1 MAGDLSSSSE
11 LEIMTPS
18 PDIRN
23 DPSKDLVAC
32 NNKPTGSSAD
42 GEELLSVV
50 FQGLLA
56 IEGEPMS
63 PCMHLKPSM
72 HSCNL
77 SYAFILQL
85 PAGKYHFY
93 S

>member
-11 LEIMTPS
+11 LEIMIPS
-18 PDIRN
+18 PDMRN
-23 DPSKDLVAC
+23 DSLKDLVAC
-32 NNKPTGSSAD
+32 NNKPRVSSAD

-50 FQGLLA
+50 FQGPLA
-56 IEGEPMS
+56 IEGESMCA
-63 PCMHLKPSM
+63 CMHLKPSM

-85 PAGKYHFY
+85 PASGYLFY

>member
-50 FQGLLA
+50 FQGPF
-56 IEGEPMS
+56 G
-63 PCMHLKPSM
+63 
-72 HSCNL
+72 
-77 SYAFILQL
+77 Y
-85 PAGKYHFY
+85 
-93 S
+93 